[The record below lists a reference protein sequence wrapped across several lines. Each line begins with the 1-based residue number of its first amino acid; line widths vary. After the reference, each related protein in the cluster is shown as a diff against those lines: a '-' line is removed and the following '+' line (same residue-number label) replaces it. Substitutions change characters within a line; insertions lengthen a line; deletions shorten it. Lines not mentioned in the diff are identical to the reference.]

1 VKSKNAIKIRK
12 KKVSSK
18 IYIPK
23 DQDKASTHST
33 HTGRALSFSFLNIF
47 CGLIILQ
54 EQKHLHVNLD
64 LSLVLVNGAVMDRCG
79 YSQSDIV
86 LVHFL

>member
-1 VKSKNAIKIRK
+1 
-12 KKVSSK
+12 
-18 IYIPK
+18 
-23 DQDKASTHST
+23 
-33 HTGRALSFSFLNIF
+33 
-47 CGLIILQ
+47 
-54 EQKHLHVNLD
+54 LHVNLD